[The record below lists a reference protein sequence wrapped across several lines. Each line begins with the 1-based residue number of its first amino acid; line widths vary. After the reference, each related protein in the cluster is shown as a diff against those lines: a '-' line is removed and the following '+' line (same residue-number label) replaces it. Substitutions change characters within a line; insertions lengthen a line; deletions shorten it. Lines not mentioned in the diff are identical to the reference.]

1 MSSSAK
7 PRLNAY
13 ARWLTVG
20 IAAALAIKLPVAWIV
35 YRERYEP
42 RYFNFHILL
51 AVIYIP
57 VAFGLIWPVLIGI
70 EAWVMRSVGQDR
82 KWPAKAAVNL
92 FILSGVGAIPC
103 VLLERRQMVD
113 IREVADAEA
122 LRRQQIQAQQA
133 ALVREAGAV
142 IQADGITAFSEPLTG
157 PQVDAVIRYLDAHSN
172 NVLELQSA
180 SKHYRDPSSEG
191 IMKHLSERRYCPPEV
206 LDTIFENAVEL
217 QKGPAFPNKG
227 DLSMVFYNLA
237 WNPNVPV
244 SVLIKMLDNAD
255 AGARRAAAAN
265 PRTPKAARIE
275 YLRRAAVSR
284 KIVERQEAA
293 ESPDC
298 PQDVLKQL
306 ALDPLTSRFAAS
318 NPNLPLDLL
327 QTLAN
332 SSDLATRNPGAGK
345 SGSARKKA
353 AVKRE

>member
-1 MSSSAK
+1 MSSSTK

-13 ARWLTVG
+13 ARWFTVG
-20 IAAALAIKLPVAWIV
+20 IAAALAIKLPLAWIV

-42 RYFNFHILL
+42 QYFNFHILL

-57 VAFGLIWPVLIGI
+57 LAFGLIWPVLIGV
-70 EAWVMRSVGQDR
+70 EAWGMRSAGRDR
-82 KWPAKAAVNL
+82 TWPARAAVIL
-92 FILSGVGAIPC
+92 FILSAVGAMPC
-103 VLLERRQMVD
+103 VLFERRRIVD
-113 IREVADAEA
+113 IRETAGAEA
-122 LRRQQIQAQQA
+122 VRMQQFRMQQGTLVLEA
-133 ALVREAGAV
+133 AAV
-142 IQADGITAFSEPLTG
+142 IQANGITAFSEPLTG

-172 NVLELQSA
+172 NVVELQNA
-180 SKHYRDPSSEG
+180 SRHYRYPSSVE

-206 LDTIFENAVEL
+206 LDIIFENAVDL
-217 QKGPAFPNKG
+217 QKDSRFPNKG
-227 DLSMVFYNLA
+227 ELSEVFYNLA

-244 SVLIKMLDNAD
+244 AVLIKMLGNEY

-265 PRTPKAARIE
+265 PRTPEGARIE
-275 YLRRAAVSR
+275 YLRRAAVSG

-332 SSDLATRNPGAGK
+332 SSDLATRNRALANLGG
-345 SGSARKKA
+345 REKKQL
-353 AVKRE
+353 

>member
-1 MSSSAK
+1 MSSSTK

-13 ARWLTVG
+13 ARWLTIG
-20 IAAALAIKLPVAWIV
+20 ISAALAIKLPLAWIV
-35 YRERYEP
+35 YRETYEP

-57 VAFGLIWPVLIGI
+57 LAFGLIWPVLIGV
-70 EAWVMRSVGQDR
+70 EAWVMRSAGRDR
-82 KWPAKAAVNL
+82 KWPAKAAVVL
-92 FILSGVGAIPC
+92 FIVSAVC
-103 VLLERRQMVD
+103 VTPFILLERRSVVD
-113 IREVADAEA
+113 IREAARVEA
-122 LRRQQIQAQQA
+122 LRRQQIQVQQDSLERA
-133 ALVREAGAV
+133 ALAV
-142 IQADGITAFSEPLTG
+142 IQADGITAFTEPLTG
-157 PQVDAVIRYLDAHSN
+157 PQVDAVISYLDAHSN
-172 NVLELQSA
+172 NVPELQSA
-180 SKHYRDPSSEG
+180 SKQYRDPSSVR

-217 QKGPAFPNKG
+217 QKGPSFPNEG

-244 SVLIKMLDNAD
+244 SVLIKMLDNED
-255 AGARRAAAAN
+255 AGARRASAAN

-275 YLRRAAVSR
+275 YLRRAAVSQ
-284 KIVERQEAA
+284 KLVERHEAA

-298 PQDVLKQL
+298 PQDALKQL
-306 ALDPLTSRFAAS
+306 ALDPATSRYAAS

-332 SSDLATRNPGAGK
+332 SSDPATRNRALANLA
-345 SGSARKKA
+345 SRDKKA

>member
-1 MSSSAK
+1 MSSSTK
-7 PRLNAY
+7 PRLTAY

-57 VAFGLIWPVLIGI
+57 VAFGLIWPLLIGV
-70 EAWVMRSVGQDR
+70 EAWVMRSAGRDR
-82 KWPAKAAVNL
+82 TWPAKAAVIL
-92 FILSGVGAIPC
+92 FILSAVGAIPC
-103 VLLERRQMVD
+103 VLLERHRMVS
-113 IREVADAEA
+113 IREAADAEA
-122 LRRQQIQAQQA
+122 ARMQQFRMQQGTLVQEA
-133 ALVREAGAV
+133 AAV
-142 IQADGITAFSEPLTG
+142 IQANGITAFSEPMTG

-180 SKHYRDPSSEG
+180 SKHYRYPSSVG

-206 LDTIFENAVEL
+206 LDTIFENAVDL
-217 QKGPAFPNKG
+217 QKGPRFPNQG
-227 DLSMVFYNLA
+227 ELSEVFYNLA

-244 SVLIKMLDNAD
+244 PVLVKMLDNEY
-255 AGARRAAAAN
+255 AGPRRAAAAN

-275 YLRRAAVSR
+275 YLRRAAVSQ

-306 ALDPLTSRFAAS
+306 AVDPLTSRFAAS

-332 SSDLATRNPGAGK
+332 SSDLGTRNRALANL
-345 SGSARKKA
+345 ARRQKKQL
-353 AVKRE
+353 